1 MYTRTDAEMAMA
13 VNRGIAIDSSKGA
26 ANAWAYMK
34 YFNVPQQV
42 ILRVLAEPS
51 LRRLMALAVP
61 PENNTDDSHPDVY
74 RNVIH
79 LWRTPLA

>member
-1 MYTRTDAEMAMA
+1 MA
-13 VNRGIAIDSSKGA
+13 VNRGIAIDFKKGA

-34 YFNVPQQV
+34 YVNVPQRV

-51 LRRLMALAVP
+51 LRRPMALAVP
-61 PENNTDDSHPDVY
+61 LENNTDDSHRDVY

-79 LWRTPLA
+79 LWRAPSA